1 MAKQKSK
8 TKEKYKSFFKE
19 AGKILAPERMNRAKQ
34 KAKKTI
40 QQIQLSELRNQLG
53 IKQTELK
60 DFTQS
65 NVSRLESRADM
76 KISTLIDY
84 IHNLGMEI
92 EIKVRPMGK
101 SSKKEEVLLLKG

>member
-1 MAKQKSK
+1 MKKQNNNSN
-8 TKEKYKSFFKE
+8 EKYKDFFEESEKT
-19 AGKILAPERMNRAKQ
+19 LSQERIDRAKQ

-40 QQIQLSELRNQLG
+40 QQIRLGELRKQLG

-65 NVSRLESRADM
+65 NVSRLESRPDM

-92 EIKVRPMGK
+92 EIKVRPTGK

>member
-1 MAKQKSK
+1 MTKQKSN
-8 TKEKYKSFFKE
+8 TNYKNFFKE
-19 AGKILAPERMNRAKQ
+19 ADKTLSPERINRAKQ

-40 QQIQLSELRNQLG
+40 QQIQLSELRKQLG

-65 NVSRLESRADM
+65 NVSRLESRSDM

-92 EIKVRPMGK
+92 EIKVRPTGK
-101 SSKKEEVLLLKG
+101 GSKKEEVLLLKG